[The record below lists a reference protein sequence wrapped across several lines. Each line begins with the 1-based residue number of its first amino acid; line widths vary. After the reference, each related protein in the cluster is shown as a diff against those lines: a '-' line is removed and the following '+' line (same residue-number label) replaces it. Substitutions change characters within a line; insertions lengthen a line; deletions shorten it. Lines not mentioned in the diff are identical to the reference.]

1 MEKRDAGVCHGKSL
15 CFHLVQSKCM
25 TKIPF
30 IIDVQISPIDSPR
43 LLAIEEGGFQSVEW
57 VFPILRL
64 IQPSKE
70 VQD

>member
-1 MEKRDAGVCHGKSL
+1 
-15 CFHLVQSKCM
+15 M

-43 LLAIEEGGFQSVEW
+43 LLAIEEGGFQSMEW